1 MCGLV
6 KAKIF
11 LNLVLYRTS
20 LQIMVLDSRT
30 QWYSR
35 LVSTIL
41 DVCIVLF
48 SLCCVSSS
56 FGSIGEGVWRFFA
69 SLALPQ
75 RTPARSR
82 LTQQAFFGS
91 ETVR

>member
-11 LNLVLYRTS
+11 LNLVLYRPS
-20 LQIMVLDSRT
+20 LQIMVLESRT

-41 DVCIVLF
+41 VVCIVLF

-56 FGSIGEGVWRFFA
+56 FGSIGGGGVEVFCLPCTA
-69 SLALPQ
+69 SENTCSQ
-75 RTPARSR
+75 
-82 LTQQAFFGS
+82 
-91 ETVR
+91 